1 MHCGEGESQRELNLR
16 QNEKEGKAVGGE
28 HRERSS
34 VWEKNDND
42 GRNERKMKRRE
53 WRWNK

>member
-42 GRNERKMKRRE
+42 GKNERKMKRRE